1 MNNKAIGVF
10 DSGLGGL
17 TAVRVLRSLM
27 PEENIIYFG
36 DTGRMPYGGRPVGE
50 IRQIARQNIAF
61 IEEKGVKAI
70 IAACGTISSN
80 AQDILEADATKVI
93 GVLTPGCTELAATGK
108 KRLGI
113 IATATS
119 IASGSFESEVKRFA
133 PEAEVFALACPEF
146 VPMIESGHFEKSD
159 PLVREVIER
168 TLRPMKENAVE
179 AILLGCTHYGIIAGA
194 IRDYLGSDVVLVGA
208 ADASARAMCAYLTEN
223 AMLAENNAAESYF
236 TSSSVRDFEA
246 LAPIMLGYEM
256 KENAVFV
263 PPFPLDEDSE

>member
-17 TAVRVLRSLM
+17 TAVRVLRKLM

-50 IRQIARQNIAF
+50 IRQIARQNVEF
-61 IEEKGVKAI
+61 MEDKGVKAI

-80 AQDILEADATKVI
+80 AQDILAANATKII
-93 GVLTPGCTELAATGK
+93 GVLTPGAKELAETGC
-108 KRLGI
+108 KRLGV

-119 IASGSFESEVKRFA
+119 IASGSFKREIQRFA
-133 PEAEVFALACPEF
+133 PDAEVTEIPCPEF
-146 VPMIESGHFEKSD
+146 VPLIESGHFEKTD
-159 PLVREVIER
+159 ALVQDVVAR
-168 TLRPMKENAVE
+168 TLPLLKEKKVE
-179 AILLGCTHYGIIAGA
+179 AVLLGCTHYGIIAEA
-194 IRDYLGSDVVLVGA
+194 ISDYLGSEVILVGA

-223 AMLAENNAAESYF
+223 DMLAENNENESYY
-236 TSSSVRDFEA
+236 TSSSVSDFEK

-256 KENAVFV
+256 KDKARFV
-263 PPFPLDEDSE
+263 EPFPLDED